1 MIIYPAIDLRQGKA
15 VRLRQGD
22 PDQATVFD
30 ANPLKVAQRWT
41 DEGAAWLHIVNLD
54 GAFGEKSP
62 NFRVVGR
69 ILDSVDIPVQFGGG
83 LRDLEAVEDAFDL
96 GVARVILGTAAVQN
110 PDLLKLVLEKYGP
123 ESVVVGLDAREG
135 RVAIKGWQQTTG
147 TTAVELGKR
156 LRKLG
161 AALALYTD
169 IGRDGMLAGVDAV
182 GTAALAEA
190 TGLQVIASG
199 GVASLDDIRRLLAV
213 APRGVEGV
221 VIGQALYT
229 GAVKLVEAIALTEDG
244 GRKTED
250 QGPMTNDQ

>member
-30 ANPLKVAQRWT
+30 ANPLKAAQRWA

-62 NFRVVGR
+62 NFRVVAR
-69 ILDSVDIPVQFGGG
+69 ILDNVDIPVQFGGG

-96 GVARVILGTAAVQN
+96 GVARIILGTAAVQN

-147 TTAVELGKR
+147 ASAADLGKR
-156 LRKLG
+156 LHRLG

-169 IGRDGMLAGVDAV
+169 IGRDGMLTGVDAE
-182 GTAALAEA
+182 GSAGLAEA

-199 GVASLDDIRRLLAV
+199 GVAGLDDIRRLLAV
-213 APRGVEGV
+213 AHRGVEGV

-229 GAVKLVEAIALTEDG
+229 GAVKLAEAIALTEA
-244 GRKTED
+244 
-250 QGPMTNDQ
+250 